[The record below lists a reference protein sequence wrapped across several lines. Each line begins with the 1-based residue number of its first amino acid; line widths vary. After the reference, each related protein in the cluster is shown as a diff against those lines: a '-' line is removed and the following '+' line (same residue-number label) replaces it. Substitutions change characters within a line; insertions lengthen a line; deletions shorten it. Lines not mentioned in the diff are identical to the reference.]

1 MATVTFDTE
10 KFGTI
15 EVDEANIIQFV
26 APILGFDHDHRFTLL
41 PHRDE
46 SPFLWLQ
53 SMDSSG
59 LSFVVTSPAQFNVPY
74 EIEIPENVVET
85 LAIEAAEEVIVL
97 TLVTI
102 PDGNP
107 SLMTTNLLAPIVI
120 NQRTMKAMQIVLDNP
135 AFDIRYRLIPDDA
148 LTGPSREPVLE
159 KSSDPA

>member
-10 KFGTI
+10 KFGRI
-15 EVDEANIIQFV
+15 EVDEASIIQFV
-26 APILGFDHDHRFTLL
+26 SPILGFDHDLRFTLL

-53 SMDSSG
+53 SLDSSG
-59 LSFVVTSPAQFNVPY
+59 LSFVVTSPAQFNIPY
-74 EIEIPENVVET
+74 EIEIPENVVT
-85 LAIEAAEEVIVL
+85 LLSLESAEEVIVF

-102 PDGNP
+102 PDENP
-107 SLMTTNLLAPIVI
+107 ALMTTNMLAPIII

-135 AFDIRYRLIPDDA
+135 AFDIRKRLIVDEA
-148 LTGPSREPVLE
+148 LLGPSREPILE